1 MMKYIKSLFVLILMA
16 VAGGC
21 TDNYKSCDTIGCEYL
36 GMQYVSD
43 PLGEEIF
50 PDTDPLIRL
59 DAFDCVTFVETALAR
74 GDKNKLNHI
83 RYKDGQIGFLNR
95 NHFTELDWINN
106 NADLIS
112 EVTQLYGSV
121 KTRHV
126 RIDKQ
131 AWFKKVHNIETNIE
145 PVDIDLK
152 YLPYG
157 SFDHIKTDVP
167 LIVLF
172 VVDNPAVSEKIGTD
186 IAISH
191 MGFVMPNGML
201 RHASSKA
208 EAVVDTDFMQY
219 IQRRAENKQNLG
231 IALFGIK

>member
-1 MMKYIKSLFVLILMA
+1 MKYIKSLFILVLLIIG
-16 VAGGC
+16 VGC
-21 TDNYKSCDTIGCEYL
+21 ADNQKTCHTIGCEYL

-43 PLGEEIF
+43 PLGEEIY

-74 GDKNKLNHI
+74 GDKNKLTQM
-83 RYKDGQIGFLNR
+83 RYKDGQISFLNR
-95 NHFTELDWINN
+95 NHFTESDWIRNN
-106 NADLIS
+106 NHLIS
-112 EVTQLYGSV
+112 EVTDQFGPV
-121 KTRHV
+121 KIRHV

-131 AWFKKVHNIETNIE
+131 NWFRKVHNIETQID
-145 PVDIDLK
+145 PIDIDLK

-157 SFDHIKTDVP
+157 SFDRIKTDVP

-172 VVDNPAVSEKIGTD
+172 VVDNPTLSENIGTD
-186 IAISH
+186 IAVSH

-208 EAVVDTDFMQY
+208 ESVVDTDFMQY
-219 IQRRAENKQNLG
+219 IQRRADNKQNLG